1 MRQNDY
7 SSTDG
12 ASGSS
17 RNEREPD
24 LEVPVLIVGGG
35 PSGLLLA
42 YLLSKL
48 NGDHIDLYPT
58 SIMID

>member
-1 MRQNDY
+1 MGAN
-7 SSTDG
+7 STSKTGDLHYEEAG
-12 ASGSS
+12 
-17 RNEREPD
+17 NV

-48 NGDHIDLYPT
+48 GGLCTAYLQPCI
-58 SIMID
+58 